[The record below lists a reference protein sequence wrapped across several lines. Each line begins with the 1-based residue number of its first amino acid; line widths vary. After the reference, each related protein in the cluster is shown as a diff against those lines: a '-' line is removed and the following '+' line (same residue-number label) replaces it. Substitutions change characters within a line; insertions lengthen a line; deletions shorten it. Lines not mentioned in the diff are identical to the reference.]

1 MPIAVYIVGSI
12 DVDGYLRWAYN
23 SWTKEP
29 EKDARFR
36 SWPAGDTHVIYP
48 GNTSS
53 IRWER
58 LVQGV
63 QSFEKWHIM
72 MEDAKARND
81 KSMQRSLEKVKK
93 ILDIHKI
100 ADYSEEMTEEF
111 RTQLN
116 RLSANKKY

>member
-1 MPIAVYIVGSI
+1 
-12 DVDGYLRWAYN
+12 
-23 SWTKEP
+23 
-29 EKDARFR
+29 
-36 SWPAGDTHVIYP
+36 
-48 GNTSS
+48 
-53 IRWER
+53 
-58 LVQGV
+58 
-63 QSFEKWHIM
+63 M

-116 RLSANKKY
+116 KLSANKKY

>member
-1 MPIAVYIVGSI
+1 HCLQI

-58 LVQGV
+58 LVQGI

-100 ADYSEEMTEEF
+100 ADESEEMTEEF

-116 RLSANKKY
+116 KLSANKKY